1 MEVGFIGAGKMASTL
16 MEKVDAVDNA
26 SIVAIC
32 DVNEDAALEA
42 AEPRGASVYTD
53 HETMYAEE
61 SLDAVFIAIPPF
73 AYGNQVSLAAEHG
86 INVFVEK
93 PVALKS
99 AQGRKILEAIEAA
112 DVVTGTGYAF
122 RYDEITE
129 LALEL
134 LEDREI
140 SLMNGRYWSGLLASS
155 WGNELELSGGE
166 IVTRTTHIYDT
177 IRYFGGN
184 VERVSASGT
193 DRLGT
198 EEIDYPDA
206 TTARLEHEN
215 GIVSTVSSGV
225 TSPEWVA
232 ELDILGDGV
241 SLRLDYASQEL
252 TGSVDGDEVH
262 YELATDRYG
271 REVEAFLDAVR
282 TGDQSRVRS
291 TFDDAL
297 RTLSLNW
304 TVIDAAET
312 GEIAVVGGTHRS

>member
-16 MEKVDAVDNA
+16 MEKVDAVDDA

-282 TGDQSRVRS
+282 TGDQSHVRS

-312 GEIAVVGGTHRS
+312 GEVAVVGGTHRS